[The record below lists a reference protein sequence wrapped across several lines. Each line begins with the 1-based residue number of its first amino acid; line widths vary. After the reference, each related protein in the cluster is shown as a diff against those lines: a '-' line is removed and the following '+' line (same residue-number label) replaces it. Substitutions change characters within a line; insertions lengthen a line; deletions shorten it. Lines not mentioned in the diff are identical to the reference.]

1 MGVINLDEATHD
13 RIVKRYWDL
22 WEQVQTDPEYAW
34 LRSELEAM
42 EQQYEAILASLS
54 EKDRLTLDRYITL
67 RENLNRRMLEFACM
81 ESVFPFSP

>member
-1 MGVINLDEATHD
+1 MDAAQHD

-22 WEQVQTDPEYAW
+22 WEQVQSDPEYAW

-54 EKDRLTLDRYITL
+54 EEDRLNLDRYITL
-67 RENLNRRMLEFACM
+67 RENLNRRMLEFACR